1 MKEGKDFLE
10 MDAAKELAL
19 GTWGR
24 NKFSLRRKNLPSRR
38 NFSQIFAFSLM
49 ALACLM
55 VVGAVIFIILY
66 IALHGA
72 GAISWEFLTQLPQK
86 RGIEG
91 GIFSA
96 ILGTFYL
103 MLGVV
108 VFAVPVGLLAAIY
121 LQEYARQGKLVRLI
135 NLSIVNLAGVPSI
148 IYGLFGLSFFVL
160 MMKMGSSLL
169 AASLTLSCLVLPVV
183 VASSREALLSVP
195 SSFREAS
202 LALGATK
209 WQTIRKVVLPQAYPG
224 IITGLILAVSR
235 AAGETAPILVT
246 GTAFTAIIPRSPL
259 DQFNALPYH
268 LYVVATQVPGIPSE
282 IKWATA
288 LVLLGLVLLFNLTAI
303 IMRARLRAFKRK
315 WS

>member
-1 MKEGKDFLE
+1 VSLKKRNLRQIVAFFFL
-10 MDAAKELAL
+10 
-19 GTWGR
+19 T
-24 NKFSLRRKNLPSRR
+24 
-38 NFSQIFAFSLM
+38 
-49 ALACLM
+49 LACLL
-55 VVGAVIFIILY
+55 VVAPVVYMLVY
-66 IALHGA
+66 IGLHGA
-72 GAISWEFLTQLPQK
+72 GAINWEFLSQLPRK

-108 VFAVPVGLLAAIY
+108 VFALPVGLLAAIY
-121 LQEYARQGKLVRLI
+121 LQEYAKQGRIVRLI
-135 NLSIVNLAGVPSI
+135 NLSIINLAGVPSI
-148 IYGLFGLSFFVL
+148 VYGLFGLSFFVL
-160 MMKMGSSLL
+160 LMKMGSSLL

-183 VASSREALLSVP
+183 VTAAREALAAVP
-195 SSFREAS
+195 NSLREAS
-202 LALGATK
+202 YALGATR

-246 GTAFTAIIPRSPL
+246 GTAFTAIIPGSPF

-268 LYVVATQVPGIPSE
+268 LYAVATQVPGIPSE

>member
-1 MKEGKDFLE
+1 MIK
-10 MDAAKELAL
+10 
-19 GTWGR
+19 GR
-24 NKFSLRRKNLPSRR
+24 YL
-38 NFSQIFAFSLM
+38 SQIVAFVLM
-49 ALACLM
+49 ALACLI
-55 VVGAVIFIILY
+55 VVGSVIYIISY
-66 IALHGA
+66 IVIHGA
-72 GAISWEFLTQLPQK
+72 GAISWEFISQLPQK

-108 VFAVPVGLLAAIY
+108 IFALPVGLLAAIY
-121 LQEYARQGKLVRLI
+121 LQEYARQGRIVRLI

-148 IYGLFGLSFFVL
+148 VYGLFGLSFFVL

-183 VASSREALLSVP
+183 VTAAREALAAVP
-195 SSFREAS
+195 NSLREAS

-209 WQTIRKVVLPQAYPG
+209 WQTIRRVVLPQAYPG

-268 LYVVATQVPGIPSE
+268 LYVVATQVPGIPAE

>member
-1 MKEGKDFLE
+1 MSKK
-10 MDAAKELAL
+10 
-19 GTWGR
+19 R
-24 NKFSLRRKNLPSRR
+24 NL
-38 NFSQIFAFSLM
+38 SQILAFSLM
-49 ALACLM
+49 GISCLLVIGS
-55 VVGAVIFIILY
+55 VVFIISY
-66 IALHGA
+66 IIVHGA
-72 GAISWEFLTQLPQK
+72 GGINWEFLSQLPKK

-103 MLGVV
+103 MVGVV
-108 VFAVPVGLLAAIY
+108 VFALPVGLLAAIY
-121 LQEYARQGKLVRLI
+121 LQEYARQGRIVRLI

-148 IYGLFGLSFFVL
+148 VYGLFGLSFFVL

-183 VASSREALLSVP
+183 VTAAREALAAVP
-195 SSFREAS
+195 NSFREAS

-209 WQTIRKVVLPQAYPG
+209 WQTIRRVVLPQAYPG
-224 IITGLILAVSR
+224 IITGIILAVSR

-246 GTAFTAIIPRSPL
+246 GTAFTAILPRSPL

-268 LYVVATQVPGIPSE
+268 LYVVATQVPGIPPE

-303 IMRARLRAFKRK
+303 IMRARLRAFKKK

>member
-1 MKEGKDFLE
+1 
-10 MDAAKELAL
+10 
-19 GTWGR
+19 
-24 NKFSLRRKNLPSRR
+24 
-38 NFSQIFAFSLM
+38 M
-49 ALACLM
+49 AISCF
-55 VVGAVIFIILY
+55 VVISSVFYIISY
-66 IALHGA
+66 IIIHGA
-72 GAISWEFLTQLPQK
+72 GAIDWEFLSQLPRK

-103 MLGVV
+103 MVGVV
-108 VFAVPVGLLAAIY
+108 IFALPVGLLAAIY
-121 LQEYARQGKLVRLI
+121 LQEYAKQGRVVRLI

-148 IYGLFGLSFFVL
+148 VYGLFGLSFFVL
-160 MMKMGSSLL
+160 MMNMGSSLL
-169 AASLTLSCLVLPVV
+169 SASLTLSCLVLPVV
-183 VASSREALLSVP
+183 VTAAREALAAVP
-195 SSFREAS
+195 NSLREAS

-209 WQTIRKVVLPQAYPG
+209 WQTIRRVVLPQAYPG
-224 IITGLILAVSR
+224 IITGIILAVSR

-288 LVLLGLVLLFNLTAI
+288 LVLLGLVLLFNMAAI
-303 IMRARLRAFKRK
+303 IMRARLRAFKKK

>member
-1 MKEGKDFLE
+1 MRAARIGK
-10 MDAAKELAL
+10 
-19 GTWGR
+19 
-24 NKFSLRRKNLPSRR
+24 SKNFTLKC
-38 NFSQIFAFSLM
+38 NLSQILAFSLIT
-49 ALACLM
+49 LSCLL
-55 VVGAVIFIILY
+55 VVGAVIYIIVY
-66 IALHGA
+66 IIIHGA
-72 GAISWEFLTQLPQK
+72 GAISWEFLTQLPK
-86 RGIEG
+86 KSGIEG

-108 VFAVPVGLLAAIY
+108 IFALPVGLLAAIY
-121 LQEYARQGKLVRLI
+121 LQEYARQGKIVRLI

-148 IYGLFGLSFFVL
+148 VYGLFGLSFFVL
-160 MMKMGSSLL
+160 MMNMGSSLL

-183 VASSREALLSVP
+183 VASAREALLSVP
-195 SSFREAS
+195 NSLREAS

-209 WQTIRKVVLPQAYPG
+209 WQTIRKVVLPQAFPG

-268 LYVVATQVPGIPSE
+268 LYVVATQVPGMPSE